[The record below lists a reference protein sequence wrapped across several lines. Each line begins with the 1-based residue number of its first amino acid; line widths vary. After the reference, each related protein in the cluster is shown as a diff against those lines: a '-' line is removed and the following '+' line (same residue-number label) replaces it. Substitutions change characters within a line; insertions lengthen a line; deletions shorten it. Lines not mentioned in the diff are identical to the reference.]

1 MTQTTTRRRAGFT
14 LIEVLIAVV
23 IIGIIGAAFT
33 RLIIAQSRFFTREY
47 GARNARAVARNS
59 MNLMLSDLRMV
70 QDSGGVDSV
79 SSDGRTIR
87 VIVPYAFGM
96 ACGNSLVATVVS
108 LLPTDSSVMSL
119 ATYGGWAYRN
129 QATGRYVTVTPT
141 APTGAEKVQTSLT
154 PTLCTGTGAGE
165 AGISTLTING
175 RAGQVVDLRPLTV
188 AVTAD
193 APVFLWQKIT
203 YSFDTSAAFPGL
215 YGLYRSVSGGSREEI
230 LAPFKSTARFKF
242 YVPSQDTSQTTV
254 PALWRIRGVDI
265 LLYGVSPKPASDG
278 TRTSTEMTTAVFF
291 KNTRSF

>member
-1 MTQTTTRRRAGFT
+1 MKTSTRRRAGFT
-14 LIEVLIAVV
+14 LTEVLIAVV

-70 QDSGGVDSV
+70 QDSGGVDLA

-108 LLPTDSSVMSL
+108 LLPTDTSVMSL
-119 ATYGGWAYRN
+119 ATYGGWGYRTS
-129 QATGRYVTVTPT
+129 TGRYAIVTPT
-141 APTGAEKVQTSLT
+141 APTGVENVQTSLS
-154 PTLCTGTGAGE
+154 PSLCTGTGAGE

-175 RAGQVVDLRPLTV
+175 RSGQVVDLRPLTV
-188 AVTAD
+188 AVTAQM
-193 APVFLWQKIT
+193 PVFLWQKIT

-215 YGLYRSVSGGSREEI
+215 YGLYRSVAGGRSEEI
-230 LAPFKSTARFKF
+230 LAPFESTARFKF
-242 YVPSQDTSQTTV
+242 FVPSQDTSQATV
-254 PALWRIRGVDI
+254 PALSSIRGVDI

-278 TRTSTEMTTAVFF
+278 TRTSTEITTAVFF